1 MIRRNTIQCALVLEA
16 VQRLK
21 NHATAD
27 EVYEQIAAEHP
38 SIGRGTVYRN
48 LQRLSEEGE
57 IVKVEVPDGA
67 TRYDHRRDAHY
78 HVKCEQC
85 GRVFDVQMKYMDGLE
100 KKVTDPQGFCLT
112 GHEIMFR
119 GICPACQTQN
129 EKTDGINPRDG
140 SK

>member
-21 NHATAD
+21 SHATAD
-27 EVYEQIAAEHP
+27 EIYEAVSKEHP

-67 TRYDHRRDAHY
+67 TRYDHRRDPHY
-78 HVKCEQC
+78 HVKCERC
-85 GRVFDVQMKYMDGLE
+85 GRVFDVAMKYMDGLE
-100 KKVTDPQGFCLT
+100 NAVTDAHGFHLT
-112 GHEIMFR
+112 GHEIMFK
-119 GICPACQTQN
+119 GICADCLRRGG
-129 EKTDGINPRDG
+129 TDGINPQDG